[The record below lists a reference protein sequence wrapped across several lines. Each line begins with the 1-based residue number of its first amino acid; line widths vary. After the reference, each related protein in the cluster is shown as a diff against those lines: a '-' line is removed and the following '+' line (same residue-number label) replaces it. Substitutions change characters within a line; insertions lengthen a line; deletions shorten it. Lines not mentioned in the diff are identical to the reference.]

1 MNHVFLI
8 LPIQEEKNIVRRFL
22 IQSGGGVVDAG

>member
-22 IQSGGGVVDAG
+22 IQSGGSLANAS